1 MKDKADKALP
11 AKTDETVDAFKG
23 YSMEE
28 LRYQRAMMALRK
40 EFCKAKVMESVRELR
55 PKRERE
61 GAGKSS
67 SKFALAAQ
75 IASKVFSNLNTI
87 DYVLMGISLFGTAR
101 KGFRLLRGKRK

>member
-1 MKDKADKALP
+1 MKEKADKAIAANTGDAP
-11 AKTDETVDAFKG
+11 EAFKG

-40 EFCKAKVMESVRELR
+40 EFCKAKVMESVREIR
-55 PKRERE
+55 PKRDRQ
-61 GAGKSS
+61 AGGTGR
-67 SKFALAAQ
+67 SKFALATQ